1 MPERKR
7 SCRSFEC
14 LDARRGRSSGRH
26 PLADGLKQLAS
37 LGADVVGI
45 NCRLGP
51 YHMIRALEEV
61 PLLEDAYL
69 SVYPNSSLP
78 SLVEGRL
85 VYETDDEYFR
95 ESAEEFRN
103 QGARII
109 GGCCGTTPNHIRA
122 MAEAVKGLP
131 PVTENE

>member
-1 MPERKR
+1 MHE
-7 SCRSFEC
+7 EGV
-14 LDARRGRSSGRH
+14 LQDGT
-26 PLADGLKQLAS
+26 PLADGLKRLAS

-69 SVYPNSSLP
+69 SVYPNSALP

-109 GGCCGTTPNHIRA
+109 GGQPRND
-122 MAEAVKGLP
+122 AEPHQSDG
-131 PVTENE
+131 